1 MVIWFT
7 SLSQVVFS
15 PLAIYS
21 LILSVLLLHQG
32 SNFISLSILLLILEG
47 VFFSSSLKRI
57 LAANITLKEKAGKIG
72 TWQRTQIVL
81 SFGTSEIQAV
91 FGIFAS

>member
-1 MVIWFT
+1 MKANKLLGLYLGNLVYQLISSSIFT
-7 SLSQVVFS
+7 SGNLF
-15 PLAIYS
+15 PD
-21 LILSVLLLHQG
+21 SVLLLHQG

-72 TWQRTQIVL
+72 TWQRT
-81 SFGTSEIQAV
+81 
-91 FGIFAS
+91 